1 MVVCHKASNHELLK
15 IFKGVE
21 KMSKAK
27 KITIWALSFVMVIAL
42 GLGGFFLTIKTK
54 PSITPDNV
62 AEVKDTVTDENGK
75 NLMDGEYHPLPA
87 RMLFTPAPL
96 AASAP
101 KTFSVNLA
109 VTVTPTT
116 AAAKPL
122 DWVVDFVNADSEWAS
137 GKTVTDYVTVTPTVD
152 GAKTAT
158 VTCLKAFG
166 EQIKITVT
174 ARENPNATAS
184 CLLDYKQQ
192 LLSYDLSVAQTG
204 KSPTVN
210 VSRKTGKLVADV
222 ESDNEINF
230 GYSYSKSDVYTVA
243 LNDSEIAKPT
253 AMTLSYKSALSSA
266 MNKVKENAA
275 GKPIATATEN
285 GFKVAGY
292 LNKNAV
298 EGLSIENH
306 NKIIAAIN
314 SNYYSST
321 IVTLN
326 DADGNTLVKYTFD
339 TDTSLIKK
347 QGIVESLAMDR
358 SNFEFGDKDKTYT
371 ITYLCGKS
379 TSKLGLFEVGSE
391 HGNSRLAD
399 GVYPTSYKYGE
410 KVVIS
415 TLKRDYGC
423 GGIYHSGSGSPS
435 ATYRFSG
442 WYLDWNLTQPFTGEF
457 PAGTVGDIVL
467 YADIVCTGTH
477 YY

>member
-1 MVVCHKASNHELLK
+1 
-15 IFKGVE
+15 
-21 KMSKAK
+21 MSKAK

-62 AEVKDTVTDENGK
+62 AEVKDTVTDENGN

-122 DWVVDFVNADSEWAS
+122 DWAVNFVNADSEWAS

-166 EQIKITVT
+166 GQIKITVT

-192 LLSYDLSVAQTG
+192 LLSYDLSVAQAG

-210 VSRKTGKLVADV
+210 VSRKSGKLVADV

-253 AMTLSYKSALSSA
+253 AMSLSYKSALSSA

-275 GKPIATATEN
+275 AKPIATATEN

-298 EGLSIENH
+298 DGLSIENH

-326 DADGNTLVKYTFD
+326 DTDGNMLVKYTFD

-347 QGIVESLAMDR
+347 QGIVESLVMDR
-358 SNFEFGDKDKTYT
+358 PSFEFGDKDKTYT

-391 HGNSRLAD
+391 HGNSRLTD

-410 KVVIS
+410 KVTIS

-423 GGIYHSGSGSPS
+423 GGIYHTGGGNPP

-467 YADIVCTGTH
+467 YADITMTGTH

>member
-1 MVVCHKASNHELLK
+1 MTIEKSKAIKLTAIVFAVLTIFAAIFTAIYFVRQDAPIADNTLNVENENGFDNTKTYAMPKTMAFTAKSLAAAQANGQTVDVKIKASVSPWDAANQAVDYS
-15 IFKGVE
+15 IAWGV
-21 KMSKAK
+21 AP
-27 KITIWALSFVMVIAL
+27 TH
-42 GLGGFFLTIKTK
+42 
-54 PSITPDNV
+54 
-62 AEVKDTVTDENGK
+62 GK
-75 NLMDGEYHPLPA
+75 E
-87 RMLFTPAPL
+87 
-96 AASAP
+96 
-101 KTFSVNLA
+101 
-109 VTVTPTT
+109 
-116 AAAKPL
+116 
-122 DWVVDFVNADSEWAS
+122 
-137 GKTVTDYVTVTPTVD
+137 TVTDYVTVTPTVD

-192 LLSYDLSVAQTG
+192 LLSYDLSVAQAG

-253 AMTLSYKSALSSA
+253 AMSLSYKSALSSA

-298 EGLSIENH
+298 DGLSIENH

-314 SNYYSST
+314 SNYYYST

-399 GVYPTSYKYGE
+399 GVYPTSY
-410 KVVIS
+410 
-415 TLKRDYGC
+415 
-423 GGIYHSGSGSPS
+423 
-435 ATYRFSG
+435 
-442 WYLDWNLTQPFTGEF
+442 
-457 PAGTVGDIVL
+457 AGQE
-467 YADIVCTGTH
+467 
-477 YY
+477 

>member
-1 MVVCHKASNHELLK
+1 M
-15 IFKGVE
+15 
-21 KMSKAK
+21 
-27 KITIWALSFVMVIAL
+27 
-42 GLGGFFLTIKTK
+42 
-54 PSITPDNV
+54 
-62 AEVKDTVTDENGK
+62 
-75 NLMDGEYHPLPA
+75 
-87 RMLFTPAPL
+87 
-96 AASAP
+96 
-101 KTFSVNLA
+101 
-109 VTVTPTT
+109 
-116 AAAKPL
+116 
-122 DWVVDFVNADSEWAS
+122 
-137 GKTVTDYVTVTPTVD
+137 
-152 GAKTAT
+152 
-158 VTCLKAFG
+158 
-166 EQIKITVT
+166 
-174 ARENPNATAS
+174 
-184 CLLDYKQQ
+184 
-192 LLSYDLSVAQTG
+192 
-204 KSPTVN
+204 
-210 VSRKTGKLVADV
+210 
-222 ESDNEINF
+222 
-230 GYSYSKSDVYTVA
+230 
-243 LNDSEIAKPT
+243 
-253 AMTLSYKSALSSA
+253 
-266 MNKVKENAA
+266 
-275 GKPIATATEN
+275 
-285 GFKVAGY
+285 
-292 LNKNAV
+292 
-298 EGLSIENH
+298 SIENH

-314 SNYYSST
+314 SNYYYST

-410 KVVIS
+410 KVTIS

>member
-1 MVVCHKASNHELLK
+1 M
-15 IFKGVE
+15 
-21 KMSKAK
+21 
-27 KITIWALSFVMVIAL
+27 
-42 GLGGFFLTIKTK
+42 
-54 PSITPDNV
+54 
-62 AEVKDTVTDENGK
+62 
-75 NLMDGEYHPLPA
+75 
-87 RMLFTPAPL
+87 
-96 AASAP
+96 
-101 KTFSVNLA
+101 
-109 VTVTPTT
+109 
-116 AAAKPL
+116 
-122 DWVVDFVNADSEWAS
+122 
-137 GKTVTDYVTVTPTVD
+137 
-152 GAKTAT
+152 
-158 VTCLKAFG
+158 
-166 EQIKITVT
+166 
-174 ARENPNATAS
+174 
-184 CLLDYKQQ
+184 
-192 LLSYDLSVAQTG
+192 
-204 KSPTVN
+204 
-210 VSRKTGKLVADV
+210 
-222 ESDNEINF
+222 
-230 GYSYSKSDVYTVA
+230 A

-253 AMTLSYKSALSSA
+253 AMSLSYKSALSSA

-275 GKPIATATEN
+275 AKPIATATEN

-298 EGLSIENH
+298 DGLSIENH

-326 DADGNTLVKYTFD
+326 DADGNMLVKYTFD

-410 KVVIS
+410 KVTIS

-423 GGIYHSGSGSPS
+423 GGIYHTGSGNPP

-467 YADIVCTGTH
+467 YADITCTGSH

>member
-1 MVVCHKASNHELLK
+1 
-15 IFKGVE
+15 
-21 KMSKAK
+21 MSKAK

-54 PSITPDNV
+54 PSLTPDNV
-62 AEVKDTVTDENGK
+62 AEVKDTVTDENGN

-122 DWVVDFVNADSEWAS
+122 DWTVDFVNADSEWAS

-174 ARENPNATAS
+174 ARENSDATAS

-222 ESDNEINF
+222 ESDNEI
-230 GYSYSKSDVYTVA
+230 T
-243 LNDSEIAKPT
+243 
-253 AMTLSYKSALSSA
+253 SA

-298 EGLSIENH
+298 DGLSIENH

-326 DADGNTLVKYTFD
+326 DADGNMLVKYTFD

-347 QGIVESLAMDR
+347 QGIVENLAMDR

-410 KVVIS
+410 KVTIS

-467 YADIVCTGTH
+467 YADITCTGSH
-477 YY
+477 FY